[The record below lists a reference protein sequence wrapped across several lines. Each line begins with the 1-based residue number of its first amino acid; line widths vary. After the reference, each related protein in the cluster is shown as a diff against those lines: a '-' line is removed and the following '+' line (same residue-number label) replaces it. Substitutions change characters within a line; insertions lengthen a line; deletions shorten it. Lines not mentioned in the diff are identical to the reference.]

1 MDYKAEAGNLNVGNR
16 DVMVAS
22 RPTNEHVLASMTFA
36 LSPGVL
42 DTVPRRVIFQTPAEV
57 SGDIINY
64 WVEIA
69 GVKRPWGVEALVG
82 QEFEVWVDAK
92 YYAAGAKH
100 TRMDLTVYK
109 PSGVIDEY
117 KDDDRWPYEG
127 PGVTIHFHIT
137 GFLGEAFD
145 INEAGEW
152 EAKLE
157 YVWVE

>member
-1 MDYKAEAGNLNVGNR
+1 MAYKVEAGNLN
-16 DVMVAS
+16 
-22 RPTNEHVLASMTFA
+22 TKEQVLASLNFA
-36 LSPGVL
+36 LSPGASPSLL
-42 DTVPRRVIFQTPAEV
+42 DAVPKREMFHTPAEV
-57 SGDIINY
+57 TGEIIDY

-82 QEFEVWVDAK
+82 QEFEVWVDAR
-92 YYAAGAKH
+92 YSAATGKH

-109 PSGVIDEY
+109 PSGATDEY
-117 KDDDRWPYEG
+117 KDDDWAPYEA
-127 PGVTIHFHIT
+127 PGATIHFHIT

-145 INEAGEW
+145 IDEAGVW